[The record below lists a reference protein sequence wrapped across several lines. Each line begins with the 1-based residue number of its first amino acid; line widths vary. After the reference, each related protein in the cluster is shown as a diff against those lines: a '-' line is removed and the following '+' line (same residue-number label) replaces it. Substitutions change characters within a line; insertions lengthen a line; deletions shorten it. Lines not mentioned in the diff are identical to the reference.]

1 MRVDW
6 PTLLA
11 DAIDGGA
18 MSSVYQPVV
27 DVVRGK
33 VVGYEAL
40 VRFTDPAV
48 GNPELWFA
56 AARRMGRAAE
66 LEAAALR
73 SAFSARSD
81 LPADCFLAVNVG
93 PDVLACTPVR
103 EAWVAAGPLD
113 GVVVELTETTRIE
126 RYADLEPDLNRLR
139 AAGALLAIDDLGSG
153 YAGLSHLIELRPALI
168 KLDRGLVCGIDRDET
183 KRALAEM
190 IGTFAGRIDAWLL
203 AEGIETA
210 AELETIANLGIPL
223 AQGFYLAR
231 PGPPWATLT
240 DDAERTLLPKQPTAG
255 GATLRPRLEHPPTI
269 RSIEEIGGA
278 FAATDWDIIVLQ
290 DAASR
295 PIAVL
300 NAADAVVPN
309 ITPGLRI
316 NVDTPL
322 SAAALRALTR
332 PGTRWSQPLLVTDN
346 AGRYVGV
353 VRMERILQALAT
365 LGPSQEAG

>member
-1 MRVDW
+1 MSVDW
-6 PTLLA
+6 RTLLA

-27 DVVRGK
+27 DVVRGT

-40 VRFTDPAV
+40 VRFDDPAV
-48 GNPELWFA
+48 VNPESWFA
-56 AARRMGRAAE
+56 AARRLGRAAE
-66 LEAAALR
+66 LDAAALR

-81 LPADCFLAVNVG
+81 LPANCFLAVNVG
-93 PDVLACTPVR
+93 PDVLTSTAVR
-103 EAWVAAGPLD
+103 DAWAAAGALD
-113 GVVVELTETTRIE
+113 GIVVELTETTRIE

-168 KLDRGLVCGIDRDET
+168 KLDRELVRGIDRDEA

-210 AELETIANLGIPL
+210 AELETVASLGIPL
-223 AQGFYLAR
+223 AQGYYLAR
-231 PGPPWATLT
+231 PAPPWAALT
-240 DDAERTLLPKQPTAG
+240 DDAERTLLRKPPTPS
-255 GATLRPRLEHPPTI
+255 GATLRPRLEHPPII
-269 RSIEEIGGA
+269 RSIEDIGGA
-278 FAATDWDIIVLQ
+278 FTATDWDIVVLQ
-290 DAASR
+290 DSTSR
-295 PIAVL
+295 PVAVL
-300 NAADAVVPN
+300 NAADSVLP
-309 ITPGLRI
+309 IISPGLRI

-332 PGTRWSQPLLVTDN
+332 PGLGWSQPLLVTDN

-353 VRMERILQALAT
+353 VRMERILQDLAT
-365 LGPSQEAG
+365 HAQTQAD